1 MTVFSSHP
9 QEFILAMT
17 QSISETQVV
26 SILDRRKQLK
36 SQRRQRF
43 WQATWRT
50 TAILGCAVGLG
61 WTLSNPQWE
70 ITRAEHIKILG
81 NQQIATPVLEFLTPL
96 TFPNS
101 LLTVNPHLIRSTL
114 EKHTHLNRV
123 LITRQLFPPQVI
135 IQVQERS
142 PVAIANCRRCV
153 LLVKP
158 APQMKPILL
167 GPSDRWLLDEKGI
180 AMPAESYP
188 KLAQEGKIPE
198 LSAEGYFQDL
208 KPTDLKTADISQ
220 SARNARLVTTTPT
233 LQRQWQQIFAI
244 AQKSPVQ
251 VKDVIWENQST
262 LKLKTA
268 LGLIHLGT
276 YRPKQFAAQLRALDV
291 MRSLPERI
299 ELHRIAYIDL
309 ENPDKPVLELK
320 NQPKLNKPSNSS

>member
-1 MTVFSSHP
+1 
-9 QEFILAMT
+9 MT

-50 TAILGCAVGLG
+50 TAVLGCAVGLG
-61 WTLSNPQWE
+61 WTLSNPQWQ
-70 ITRAEHIKILG
+70 ITKAEHIKILG
-81 NQQIATPVLEFLTPL
+81 NQHIATPVLEFLTPL

-101 LLTVNPHLIRSTL
+101 LLTVNPHAIRTTL
-114 EKHTHLNRV
+114 ENYTHLNRV
-123 LITRQLFPPQVI
+123 LITRQLFPPQVT
-135 IQVQERS
+135 IQVQERP

-158 APQMKPILL
+158 TPKMKPILL

-180 AMPAESYP
+180 AMPSESYP
-188 KLAQEGKIPE
+188 ELAQSGKMPE
-198 LSAEGYFQDL
+198 LFADGYFQTLKSEDL
-208 KPTDLKTADISQ
+208 KSVDIPQ
-220 SARNARLVTTTPT
+220 SARNARFVATNATM
-233 LQRQWQQIFAI
+233 QRQWQQIFAT
-244 AQKSPVQ
+244 AQKSPVK

-276 YRPKQFAAQLRALDV
+276 YRPKQFEAQLRALDV

-299 ELHRIAYIDL
+299 DLQRIAYIDL

-320 NQPKLNKPSNSS
+320 QQPKLNQPLNSS